1 MGKLYSVW
9 LKWIQLDSGKVSL
22 SFLLLTLREKCPN
35 TELFLVRIFRARAE
49 YRAEKTPYLDIFHT
63 VQKKTYH
70 SNKETGISFHHR
82 IWVP

>member
-49 YRAEKTPYLDIFHT
+49 YRAEKTPYLDIFHGA
-63 VQKKTYH
+63 
-70 SNKETGISFHHR
+70 KEDISFKQR
-82 IWVP
+82 NRNQLSS

>member
-9 LKWIQLDSGKVSL
+9 LKWIQLDSGKVSP

-49 YRAEKTPYLDIFHT
+49 YRA
-63 VQKKTYH
+63 KKNSVLGH
-70 SNKETGISFHHR
+70 FSHGAKEDISFKQR
-82 IWVP
+82 NRNQLSS